1 MNSTFYRTI
10 QVDGLSIFY
19 REAGPTNGETI
30 LLLHGLPSSS
40 RMFEPLFARLSDRYH
55 LIAPDYPG
63 FGHSDWPDPGKFA
76 YTFDHLAETMNH
88 FTEAL
93 GLSRYTLYMQDYGG
107 PVGFRMALEH
117 PERVE
122 ALIVQDAV
130 AHNRGL
136 GANWKTRRA
145 FWADR
150 AANESALRTNL
161 LSLEAARARHV
172 GTDPDVERHDPDLW
186 TDESY
191 FLNRPGQA
199 EIQSDLFYDY
209 RANVDSYPKWQAWM
223 REKQPRLLVI
233 WGKYETSFDPSE
245 PESYREDVPNAE
257 VHIVDGGHFALD
269 TAADEIASSMR
280 NFMASSRETD
290 SISKRRTTM
299 TTKGKVLVLVS
310 SGHGLPLKDGKVYTG
325 AGYYLNE
332 LTVPVRALM
341 NEGYEITFANPKGN
355 TPQMD
360 VHSAV
365 ADFFGGDE
373 AKLQDYLKFRDTL
386 TGLKNPT
393 RISDVI
399 ASGLD
404 QYDAVFVPGGHGP
417 MMDLLDDPDAGAVMR
432 HFHKTSKPTAVL
444 CHGPISLLSAL
455 PNSTEVVAALSAGD
469 AAGARA
475 KAQGWIYSGYKM
487 TIFSTA
493 EEQQREPLEIGG
505 KVLFYPDFALS
516 TAGGD
521 VSVLEPWKSYVL
533 QDREL
538 ISGQNPFS
546 DEALLKL
553 LLPALNKKKLD
564 SAA

>member
-1 MNSTFYRTI
+1 
-10 QVDGLSIFY
+10 
-19 REAGPTNGETI
+19 
-30 LLLHGLPSSS
+30 
-40 RMFEPLFARLSDRYH
+40 
-55 LIAPDYPG
+55 
-63 FGHSDWPDPGKFA
+63 
-76 YTFDHLAETMNH
+76 
-88 FTEAL
+88 
-93 GLSRYTLYMQDYGG
+93 
-107 PVGFRMALEH
+107 
-117 PERVE
+117 
-122 ALIVQDAV
+122 
-130 AHNRGL
+130 
-136 GANWKTRRA
+136 
-145 FWADR
+145 
-150 AANESALRTNL
+150 
-161 LSLEAARARHV
+161 
-172 GTDPDVERHDPDLW
+172 
-186 TDESY
+186 
-191 FLNRPGQA
+191 
-199 EIQSDLFYDY
+199 
-209 RANVDSYPKWQAWM
+209 
-223 REKQPRLLVI
+223 
-233 WGKYETSFDPSE
+233 
-245 PESYREDVPNAE
+245 
-257 VHIVDGGHFALD
+257 
-269 TAADEIASSMR
+269 
-280 NFMASSRETD
+280 
-290 SISKRRTTM
+290 M

-360 VHSAV
+360 VNSAI
-365 ADFFGGDE
+365 AQFFGGDE

-417 MMDLLDDPDAGAVMR
+417 MMDLLDDPDAGTVLR

-444 CHGPISLLSAL
+444 CHGPISLLAAL

-469 AAGARA
+469 AAGAHA

-505 KVLFYPDFALS
+505 KVLFYPDFALR
-516 TAGGD
+516 TAGAD
-521 VSVLEPWKSYVL
+521 VSVVAPWQSYVL
-533 QDREL
+533 QDREV

-546 DEALLKL
+546 DQALLKL
-553 LLPALNKKKLD
+553 LLPALDGKKKSV